1 MTSLITEP
9 SICIPRTLNN
19 VNWRDVKGVFEA
31 ILGKGTVERVDIV
44 TRRDD
49 DSPFCRIFV
58 HMRYWAVN
66 VPEVAAFRNAL
77 QAGETRKVVYN
88 HPWFWKCAASRTAKP
103 ATSRV
108 SAQPYI
114 MQDVAPVA
122 SPEPQHHAPENTENP
137 VLSTNENK
145 GETDSG
151 EPHAA
156 SEGEVRWAQ

>member
-19 VNWRDVKGVFEA
+19 VGWREVKEVFEK
-31 ILGKGTVERVDIV
+31 IFGKGTVERVDIV

-77 QAGETRKVVYN
+77 LASETRKVVYN
-88 HPWFWKCAASRTAKP
+88 HPWFWKCAASRTPKP
-103 ATSRV
+103 VKQRV
-108 SAQPYI
+108 SAEPYI
-114 MQDVAPVA
+114 MMDSAPTA
-122 SPEPQHHAPENTENP
+122 TSSEPPPSTEPQHHTPEQKEQRAERP
-137 VLSTNENK
+137 A
-145 GETDSG
+145 GELEDMD
-151 EPHAA
+151 
-156 SEGEVRWAQ
+156 

>member
-19 VNWRDVKGVFEA
+19 VNWRDVKDVFEK

-44 TRRDD
+44 SRRDD

-103 ATSRV
+103 VKSRV
-108 SAQPYI
+108 SAEPYI
-114 MQDVAPVA
+114 MKDDLYKGPPPA
-122 SPEPQHHAPENTENP
+122 SPEPQSNTEQDDRRAERP
-137 VLSTNENK
+137 A
-145 GETDSG
+145 GELAEELT
-151 EPHAA
+151 
-156 SEGEVRWAQ
+156 EVD